1 MILSTDDNCHVDMPK
16 SSVKANHVISMSNQ
30 VKNTITFTIA
40 DLRQLLESC
49 FESEDSKAEIIEF
62 YGELAARLGISL
74 PIVLEKFADMS
85 LRLKEIE
92 NSFEEYSVKLKRLK
106 IDGKEE
112 ESKKLSFQ
120 FVIDFLN
127 LFTTWIKE
135 FWIYF
140 RPNGKSGIIEFA
152 RIMDEELAPTECEVN
167 SEISG
172 LVFEYNKA
180 IFSSIDFILD
190 LAENDPDI
198 VTEADDWDDPVTSE
212 EFFDSVANQIM
223 NQSEKVIPYTKEML
237 AEDKKLVSWA
247 G

>member
-1 MILSTDDNCHVDMPK
+1 MPK
-16 SSVKANHVISMSNQ
+16 FLVRANHVISRSTQ
-30 VKNTITFTIA
+30 VKNTITFTIE

-49 FESEDSKAEIIEF
+49 FESSDSKAEIIEF

-74 PIVLEKFADMS
+74 PIVREKLADMS
-85 LRLKEIE
+85 LRLKEIQ
-92 NSFEEYSVKLKRLK
+92 NSLEEYSSKLNRLK
-106 IDGKEE
+106 IDGREE
-112 ESKKLSFQ
+112 ESKKLFFQ

-127 LFTTWIKE
+127 LFNAWIKE
-135 FWIYF
+135 FWIYSH
-140 RPNGKSGIIEFA
+140 PNGKNGLIKFA
-152 RIMDEELAPTECEVN
+152 RIMDEELAPIECEVN

-198 VTEADDWDDPVTSE
+198 VAEADDWDDPVTSE